1 MNVISLTSDQYQVTI
16 NMRVQTKDDAGETV
30 EQMRSFHSLI
40 PEMVT
45 VTSLVEEENE
55 ESGESTINFTVTAAY
70 QVVGYEPEETEGT
83 ETEGMENDETDA
95 AAGDAAVTA
104 E

>member
-1 MNVISLTSDQYQVTI
+1 MNPLTSDQYQVTI

-70 QVVGYEPEETEGT
+70 QVVGYEPEETDGTEGT
-83 ETEGMENDETDA
+83 EGTEIDGTA
-95 AAGDAAVTA
+95 ADAAVT

>member
-1 MNVISLTSDQYQVTI
+1 M
-16 NMRVQTKDDAGETV
+16 
-30 EQMRSFHSLI
+30 
-40 PEMVT
+40 
-45 VTSLVEEENE
+45 EEENE

-70 QVVGYEPEETEGT
+70 QVVGYEPEETDGT
-83 ETEGMENDETDA
+83 ETEGMENDGTDA

>member
-1 MNVISLTSDQYQVTI
+1 
-16 NMRVQTKDDAGETV
+16 
-30 EQMRSFHSLI
+30 MRSFHSLI

-83 ETEGMENDETDA
+83 EGTEGTEIDGTA
-95 AAGDAAVTA
+95 ADAAVT